1 MNQPN
6 STNFFVATTALLVL
20 LALAACGKG
29 DPSAL
34 IASAKS
40 YLAKG
45 DYPASIIQLKSA
57 LQEAPTIPRHA
68 FFSARRCLIAA
79 IRAAPRLTC
88 KALDFHYQSD
98 DVYGRSRGLCSLRPS
113 TENLYWS

>member
-6 STNFFVATTALLVL
+6 STNFFFATTALLVL

-57 LQEAPTIPRHA
+57 LQEAPDNPE
-68 FFSARRCLIAA
+68 ARFL
-79 IRAAPRLTC
+79 LG
-88 KALDFHYQSD
+88 KALLDS
-98 DVYGRSRGLCSLRPS
+98 GNPSGAEKPAPS
-113 TENLYWS
+113 TYRVLIIFTW